1 MRRRNA
7 SGKHV
12 LFAAIAIGA
21 GIPGVAAR
29 ADTLNDVQGKIES
42 LQRSVHE
49 LEQQQPI
56 RRRAC
61 VQPRE

>member
-7 SGKHV
+7 SGKYA

-29 ADTLNDVQGKIES
+29 ADTLNDVQGQIES
-42 LQRSVHE
+42 LQRSLHE
-49 LEQQQPI
+49 LE
-56 RRRAC
+56 
-61 VQPRE
+61 